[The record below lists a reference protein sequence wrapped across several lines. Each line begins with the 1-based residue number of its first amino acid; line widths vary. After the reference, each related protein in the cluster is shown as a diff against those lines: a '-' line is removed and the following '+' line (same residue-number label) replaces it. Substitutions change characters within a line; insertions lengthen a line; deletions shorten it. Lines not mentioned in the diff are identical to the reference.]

1 METMSQMKFIN
12 LSQLKK
18 ISLNSW
24 KVYIRTT
31 VQKIVII
38 ATADIWEFT
47 TWKSLAEHFI
57 SIISPSPYKSP
68 GAGIT
73 IPFLQI
79 RKQNLRDTE

>member
-38 ATADIWEFT
+38 ATTDI
-47 TWKSLAEHFI
+47 
-57 SIISPSPYKSP
+57 
-68 GAGIT
+68 
-73 IPFLQI
+73 
-79 RKQNLRDTE
+79 